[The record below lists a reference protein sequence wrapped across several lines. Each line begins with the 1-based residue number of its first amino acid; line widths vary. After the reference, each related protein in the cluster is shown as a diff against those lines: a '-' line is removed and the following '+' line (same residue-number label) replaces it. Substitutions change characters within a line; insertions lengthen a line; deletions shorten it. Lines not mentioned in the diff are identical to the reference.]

1 MYFQICYSSA
11 LKGWMSSDKD
21 SSRSASLKQRP
32 EYVLSGGPC
41 CPDGHDTSLPEEGSG
56 LWQFIYLTVLRTA
69 NCTGLNMKLSLLG
82 ALWVFR
88 GSWTRLHMTSL
99 PQMVKM
105 LCDKWWT
112 QGRVAP
118 QASEDTSCPAG
129 SCQQPDIDLST
140 EAETLFYGAWGEDVL
155 NNLKTK
161 LPRECGA
168 LAYWTSDSPK
178 AFDSSTLISGILWT
192 WKNRLPSWHKFQ
204 DYITKLVDGDLTQ
217 DLEKELKR
225 DWSWVILAPGHI
237 SQSY

>member
-140 EAETLFYGAWGEDVL
+140 EAEILFMEHGERMCL
-155 NNLKTK
+155 T
-161 LPRECGA
+161 
-168 LAYWTSDSPK
+168 
-178 AFDSSTLISGILWT
+178 T
-192 WKNRLPSWHKFQ
+192 WKPNYPGNVVLWLTGHQILQRPLIVQPLLVEFFELGRIDFHLGTNFR
-204 DYITKLVDGDLTQ
+204 IT
-217 DLEKELKR
+217 
-225 DWSWVILAPGHI
+225 
-237 SQSY
+237 